1 MPQVK
6 CKFKKLGKFISDIES
21 LKNSPEM
28 FAASRKYEIAI
39 VQKLITELDII
50 CA

>member
-21 LKNSPEM
+21 LKNNPEM
-28 FAASRKYEIAI
+28 LAASREYEIA
-39 VQKLITELDII
+39 KSHFDTADY
-50 CA
+50 A